1 MIDPRRH
8 VAPGQSLSLAAAQVN
23 WINEQMRRSPAAA
36 PRGGDFSAPY
46 TWVYVRNSSG
56 AAVTRWG
63 ILAITG
69 VEIAPTYT
77 TVADRATNQFQ
88 AMPVLTG
95 GTPTVTTTAWCV
107 AIEPIA
113 AGKVGKAA
121 VSGVVQ
127 CKVDVAS
134 TGDTLVKCK
143 ASTSELQTGSSGEG
157 LVLWKDA
164 GTGTGKWALVR
175 LGAGGGGGHGFRL
188 GQFSGQWPNEPG
200 AYGSGNVKVVTLYT
214 MRTPQNNSNDYIPEL
229 DSNGDNVTAVTL
241 NLFSHIPTQT
251 AGDMPLWCLVMP
263 FGGPGQYVSGYSY
276 NEETESYDIPIYTD
290 YSTLWLL
297 VAAEC

>member
-88 AMPVLTG
+88 AMPLLTG

-107 AIEPIA
+107 TIEPIA

-134 TGDTLVKCK
+134 EGHALVKCK
-143 ASTSELQTGSSGEG
+143 ASTAELQTDSSGEG
-157 LVLWKDA
+157 LILWKDA
-164 GTGTGKWALVR
+164 GTGAGKWALVR
-175 LGAGGGGGHGFRL
+175 LGDGGGGVRL
-188 GQFSGQWPNEPG
+188 GTISATWSK
-200 AYGSGNVKVVTLYT
+200 GSTATVT
-214 MRTPQNNSNDYIPEL
+214 RQ
-229 DSNGDNVTAVTL
+229 NGDGTAIAG
-241 NLFSHIPTQT
+241 SPTFT
-251 AGDMPLWCLVMP
+251 AKNYFATVVVPSGTKRVACALVDATW
-263 FGGPGQYVSGYSY
+263 VL
-276 NEETESYDIPIYTD
+276 I
-290 YSTLWLL
+290 
-297 VAAEC
+297 AAEC